1 MTGNRR
7 LGFKEGRIMPA
18 LQARLCYVV
27 TSGITIMR
35 ARLAAILLALTL
47 AVPTRADPP
56 RLAVFD
62 FELLDTSLP
71 GEMNGPRRDEHERLM
86 RAGEQLR
93 KELAES
99 GKFELLDI
107 SPINAAAHNSNLL
120 ACGGCDVRFAQQL
133 GADLYMIGVVQKV
146 SELILIMSIQVRD
159 AHTGH
164 LVAAVNA
171 DLRGNSDETWS
182 RATTYLLHHRLL
194 APNYGAPRPQ

>member
-1 MTGNRR
+1 
-7 LGFKEGRIMPA
+7 MPA

-27 TSGITIMR
+27 TSRITIMR

-47 AVPTRADPP
+47 AVPTRADPLK
-56 RLAVFD
+56 LAVFD
-62 FELLDTSLP
+62 FELLDTSLQ
-71 GEMNGPRRDEHERLM
+71 GELNGPRRDEHERLM

-93 KELAES
+93 KELAEF

-133 GADLYMIGVVQKV
+133 GADLYIIGVVQKV

-164 LVAAVNA
+164 LVAAMNA

>member
-1 MTGNRR
+1 
-7 LGFKEGRIMPA
+7 MPA

-35 ARLAAILLALTL
+35 ARLSVILLALTL
-47 AVPTRADPP
+47 AVPARADPP
-56 RLAVFD
+56 KLAVFD
-62 FELLDTSLP
+62 FEFLDTSLQ
-71 GEMNGPRRDEHERLM
+71 GELNGPRRDEHERLM

-107 SPINAAAHNSNLL
+107 SPINAAVHNSNLL

-164 LVAAVNA
+164 LVAAMNA

-194 APNYGAPRPQ
+194 APNYGTPRPQ